1 MNIEFDVKTSDYSRV
16 RDQLVTNHE
25 FLQRWYLDMQRK
37 LNDKYKLVKA
47 ERAQWEIERT
57 EIAGMAGNLDS
68 EVVALNVG
76 GTAHLMTERDVLRLC
91 PESTLAKMF
100 SGMHELK
107 KIDDEV
113 FLDRD
118 GATFQHLV
126 NYLRNDREVLP
137 EFADRNDE
145 IHFYKELDFWKV
157 PLKHTQKRPQN
168 FQTHRGSAAAEI
180 QQSVNLSHNATHNV
194 NAMHNITTT
203 SVQRKTVAVNHTQ
216 GLSLGAPSKIPASL
230 LVEDFGE
237 QSADGNGE
245 DSQGVALKAAKDKW
259 NELGPLRL
267 EDIVQNSQ
275 EPIDQSMK
283 FGQSAYNK
291 YIIGQLGSNSK
302 VTGVGKEINHII
314 YEGQFIDDVYNG
326 YGRFIYSNGN
336 YYIGQWLDGKRSGY
350 GKLVDKT
357 GRVYE
362 GQWQYSKYMGS

>member
-1 MNIEFDVKTSDYSRV
+1 
-16 RDQLVTNHE
+16 
-25 FLQRWYLDMQRK
+25 
-37 LNDKYKLVKA
+37 
-47 ERAQWEIERT
+47 
-57 EIAGMAGNLDS
+57 
-68 EVVALNVG
+68 
-76 GTAHLMTERDVLRLC
+76 
-91 PESTLAKMF
+91 
-100 SGMHELK
+100 
-107 KIDDEV
+107 
-113 FLDRD
+113 
-118 GATFQHLV
+118 
-126 NYLRNDREVLP
+126 
-137 EFADRNDE
+137 
-145 IHFYKELDFWKV
+145 
-157 PLKHTQKRPQN
+157 
-168 FQTHRGSAAAEI
+168 
-180 QQSVNLSHNATHNV
+180 
-194 NAMHNITTT
+194 MHNITTT
-203 SVQRKTVAVNHTQ
+203 SVQRKTVAVNHSQ
-216 GLSLGAPSKIPASL
+216 GLSLGAPSKVPASL

-283 FGQSAYNK
+283 FGQSSYNK
-291 YIIGQLGSNSK
+291 YIIGQLGANGK